1 MGHPTRNFKMAE
13 KNNVYQV
20 LLALLGPGEEHEPLH
35 STRKSDFCAVKPSCA
50 PNDIAL
56 PSDHFQEGEVSSG
69 AGMWSPRAWPCGNPM
84 MF

>member
-20 LLALLGPGEEHEPLH
+20 LPALLGPGEEHEPLH

-56 PSDHFQEGEVSSG
+56 PSDHF
-69 AGMWSPRAWPCGNPM
+69 
-84 MF
+84 